1 VQLGAVCRQGRRR
14 RLGHPHRQGG
24 EEHKECGAASHTFSI
39 GLPESTFRAVLE
51 HLIVH
56 QFDPREHIP
65 GGVHGFIVDLVK
77 LAPPGHRFR
86 IAGVDAVG
94 SRRLGEW
101 TTEAIDGREVAFLPL
116 ARLSAATSRRF
127 PHSARL
133 VAGLV
138 PRRGWGRPAFVHAHR
153 AETGLAL
160 SLRFPQIPLV
170 QFLHTDAAELLR
182 HRTESLW
189 RLLPRTQLAVESL
202 AVRRA
207 AAAWVFSAEAARRL
221 HARAG
226 RNWYDDEVF
235 RPRPRTPGGPL
246 TVGWIGRLEPSK
258 DPLRAAATL
267 AELAR
272 SGVDVRGWFA
282 GSGTLE
288 PALRQELATRS
299 LADRVELRGTLR
311 PDELAAALAE
321 TDVLL
326 VSSLWEGQPRAVLEA
341 LACGVPVVS
350 RRVGDVPGLLR
361 EGVSG
366 FVANEGSPAELAG
379 LVVRA
384 APLRGG
390 DAITAA
396 VGEHRASR
404 VVGELFEELERL
416 AATAARAAGP
426 SRTRPGH

>member
-1 VQLGAVCRQGRRR
+1 MQLGAVRRRGRRR
-14 RLGHPHRQGG
+14 RLRDTYLQRPHERKKSGT
-24 EEHKECGAASHTFSI
+24 ALHTFPI
-39 GLPESTFRAVLE
+39 GLGRSSFRAVLE

-65 GGVHGFIVDLVK
+65 GGVHGFIVDLVR
-77 LAPPGHRFR
+77 LAPPDHRFR

-94 SRRLGEW
+94 GRRLGEW
-101 TTEAIDGREVAFLPL
+101 TAEAIDGREIAFLPV

-138 PRRGWGRPAFVHAHR
+138 PRRGWGRPTFVHAHR

-226 RNWYDDEVF
+226 RNWYDDAIF

-258 DPLRAAATL
+258 DPLCAAAAL
-267 AELAR
+267 GALAR

-288 PALRQELATRS
+288 PALHRELAARS
-299 LADRVELRGTLR
+299 LAGRVEVRGTLR
-311 PDELAAALAE
+311 PDELATALQE

-350 RRVGDVPGLLR
+350 RRVGDVPTLVGD
-361 EGVSG
+361 GVSG
-366 FVANEGSPAELAG
+366 FIADDGSPGELAELV
-379 LVVRA
+379 LRA

-390 DAITAA
+390 AAIPDAVAD
-396 VGEHRASR
+396 HRASR
-404 VVGELFEELERL
+404 VVGELFEELEQL

-426 SRTRPGH
+426 ARMRRKR

>member
-1 VQLGAVCRQGRRR
+1 MQLGAVGRQGRRR
-14 RLGHPHRQGG
+14 SLCNSHLQRG
-24 EEHKECGAASHTFSI
+24 EERKECGAASHTFPI
-39 GLPESTFRAVLE
+39 GLGESIFRAVLE

-65 GGVHGFIVDLVK
+65 GGVHGFIVDLVR
-77 LAPPGHRFR
+77 LAPAGHRFR

-94 SRRLGEW
+94 GRRLGEW
-101 TTEAIDGREVAFLPL
+101 TTETIDGREVAFLPL

-138 PRRGWGRPAFVHAHR
+138 TRHAWGKPTFVHAHR

-160 SLRFPQIPLV
+160 SLRFPRIPLV

-207 AAAWVFSAEAARRL
+207 AAVWVFSAEAARRL

-226 RNWYDDEVF
+226 RNWYDDAIF
-235 RPRPRTPGGPL
+235 RPRPRAAGGAL

-258 DPLRAAATL
+258 DPLCAVATL
-267 AELAR
+267 GELAR

-288 PALRQELATRS
+288 PALRRELAAHS

-350 RRVGDVPGLLR
+350 RRVGDVPALVGD
-361 EGVSG
+361 GVSG
-366 FVANEGSPAELAG
+366 FIANDGSPQELAG

-390 DAITAA
+390 DAVTAA
-396 VGEHRASR
+396 VREHRATR
-404 VVGELFEELERL
+404 VVGQLFEELERL
-416 AATAARAAGP
+416 ATTGGRAAGP
-426 SRTRPGH
+426 